1 MIIDRNNYEEYFL
14 RFADNELSER
24 EKYALEAFVKLYPDL
39 EEELAIIKLSIVKPD
54 NDVRLQDK
62 SFLFKQEDKFIS
74 PDNYQEVFVLYYDD
88 ELSASERRET
98 ETFVLENPAFKNEFE
113 LFKKIKLEPA
123 KRIAFPNKRL
133 LYKKDNDGKVLP
145 MWWKVLA
152 AAVIVGLGIWVGL
165 DYLLP
170 HKNNLPVTGDNTPK
184 KIRSIN
190 PVLTDT
196 STLVHVEKNKSES
209 TQIKNISSQKL
220 IVKAVTS
227 KKNTSKMSTKKADV
241 LNNSL
246 VIKKQKRSDTLPD
259 NNIVNTAIEKENS
272 NAVVKEE
279 HTKNDISLIKKDM
292 NADNSTGKISTQSD
306 ITINNKIVTPDV
318 LTTSYVFEETESS
331 GNYAFYNMSQERF
344 SKTKLGGL
352 LHKVKRV
359 IERKL
364 LNPLKDNQE
373 TARN

>member
-1 MIIDRNNYEEYFL
+1 MIINRNNYEEYFL
-14 RFADNELSER
+14 RFADNELSEQ

-54 NDVRLQDK
+54 NDVKLHDK

-74 PDNYQEVFVLYYDD
+74 PDNYQQAFILYYDN
-88 ELSASERRET
+88 ELTAAERKET

-113 LFKKIKLEPA
+113 LFKKIKLESA
-123 KRIAFPNKRL
+123 QGIVFPRKRL
-133 LYKKDNDGKVLP
+133 LYKKDKGGKVLP
-145 MWWKVLA
+145 MLWKAMA
-152 AAVIVGLGIWVGL
+152 AAIIAGLGIWVGV

-170 HKNNLPVTGDNTPK
+170 HNLPVTVDNTPK

-190 PVLTDT
+190 PVSTDT
-196 STLVHVEKNKSES
+196 STLVHAEKNKLEVNQ
-209 TQIKNISSQKL
+209 TKNVPSQKL
-220 IVKAVTS
+220 IAKTVKS
-227 KKNTSKMSTKKADV
+227 KKNISKLSTNKSDV

-246 VIKKQKRSDTLPD
+246 VIKKQKQSENLPD
-259 NNIVNTAIEKENS
+259 NNIANTTIEKENS
-272 NAVVKEE
+272 NIAAKEE

-292 NADNSTGKISTQSD
+292 NADNSAGKISTQSA
-306 ITINNKIVTPDV
+306 IAINSKIVTPDV

-364 LNPLKDNQE
+364 FNPLKDNQE

>member
-14 RFADNELSER
+14 RFADNELSEQ
-24 EKYALEAFVKLYPDL
+24 EKFALETFVKLYPDL

-54 NDVRLQDK
+54 NDVRLLDK

-74 PDNYQEVFVLYYDD
+74 PDNYQQVFILYYDD
-88 ELSASERRET
+88 ELTAAERKET
-98 ETFVLENPAFKNEFE
+98 ETFALENPALKNEFE

-123 KRIAFPNKRL
+123 KRVTFPNKRL
-133 LYKKDNDGKVLP
+133 LYKKDDDGKVLP
-145 MWWKVLA
+145 IWWKALA
-152 AAVIVGLGIWVGL
+152 AAIIAGLGIWIGV

-170 HKNNLPVTGDNTPK
+170 HKNNLPATANNTPK
-184 KIRSIN
+184 KIRSIS
-190 PVLTDT
+190 TDT
-196 STLVHVEKNKSES
+196 SSLAHIEKDKLES
-209 TQIKNISSQKL
+209 TQTKNISSKNL
-220 IVKAVTS
+220 IVKTVTPKNNIS
-227 KKNTSKMSTKKADV
+227 KLPIKKSDV
-241 LNNSL
+241 LTNSL
-246 VIKKQKRSDTLPD
+246 VIKKQKQSNNLPD
-259 NNIVNTAIEKENS
+259 NNVANATIEKENS
-272 NAVVKEE
+272 NIVAKEE

-292 NADNSTGKISTQSD
+292 SADNSGGKISTQND
-306 ITINNKIVTPDV
+306 VAINSKVVTPDA
-318 LTTSYVFEETESS
+318 LNTSYVFEETESS

-364 LNPLKDNQE
+364 FNSLKDNQE